1 VLYQLSYIGNACRLS
16 ALDSTPAQEA
26 DYSTLRVQTQLEKR
40 TKTRKKTHLRFQNT
54 GNQKKTG
61 KTFWRRIPL
70 EQVHFSAV
78 ADNWSWRR
86 DLNPR
91 PSDYKSDALPAELR
105 QQTFPRAQ
113 LSIDT

>member
-1 VLYQLSYIGNACRLS
+1 MPVGSQRWIRLRPKEPI
-16 ALDSTPAQEA
+16 LHTP
-26 DYSTLRVQTQLEKR
+26 SPTQLEKAH
-40 TKTRKKTHLRFQNT
+40 KTRKKTHLRFRT
-54 GNQKKTG
+54 PEIKKTG

-70 EQVHFSAV
+70 EQVYFSCAAV

-105 QQTFPRAQ
+105 QQTLPRAQ